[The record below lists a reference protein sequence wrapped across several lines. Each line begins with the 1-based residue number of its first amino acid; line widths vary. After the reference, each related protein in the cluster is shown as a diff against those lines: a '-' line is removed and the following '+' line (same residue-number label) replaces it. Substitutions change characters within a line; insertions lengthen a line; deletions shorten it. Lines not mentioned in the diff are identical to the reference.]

1 MKRLQRIFGAVAPLT
16 LGVALATGASV
27 AANAACQLQSPTGK
41 IQRVVYVV
49 FDNVH
54 LRRDN
59 PNVPSDLEQMPNL
72 LNFMLDN
79 GTITGNH
86 FTPLISHT
94 ANDIVT
100 ALTGVYGDRQG
111 IPVANSYGFFRPDG
125 SVGFTSSF
133 LYWTAT
139 GGDGKPE
146 MINENGKIAPAPW
159 VPFTRAGCDVGA
171 FSVANI
177 EFESVPADVQTVFG
191 ANSTQAQ
198 SIVNVLNA
206 NPNDNNFAHQ
216 KARQSVNTDWL
227 GIAVHCAQGSPLCS
241 GPNGAPDVLPDE
253 PGGYTGFNAL
263 YGNIN
268 VAPVIC
274 AKATNSAACDAN
286 NASGHVRDVF
296 ATTVVAD
303 GFGRPGF
310 PNIFSPTAAQS
321 LGYAAAMLEA
331 GVQVVYLYVA
341 DAHDRN
347 PLPVDPNTGRAAPA
361 HAFGPGEQEYVNQLK
376 AYDQA
381 FGSFFAR
388 LASAGINKNNT
399 LFFVVPDENDHF
411 VGSQPVP
418 ANCDGVH
425 VPCTYAQASEINA
438 SLNRLLLT
446 QRNNTTAFSVH
457 SDDAPTMYINGNP
470 GPTDPVTRTMEHD
483 LDALIATNPIT
494 GKTDKLS
501 AFLADQ
507 AEMKLLHMVTTSAAR
522 TPTLTMFGD
531 DDYFFSNDT
540 TNASVNCASGPTC
553 VFVPVSPAA
562 TFAWNHGD
570 VQRQITRSWFGAVGP
585 GVRNLGRHDA
595 VFSDHTDVRPT
606 LIALLGLK
614 DDYVHDGRVLAE
626 WLESSA
632 LPQGIKQRQE
642 DFIELAEDYKQ
653 LNAPLGKLGRKSL
666 VYANRSVTSDDKT
679 YAKYLKK
686 IADITNQRDA
696 LANQIKTA
704 LNGAAFNHQPVH
716 EGDEDGLGHR
726 ARALIDQVED
736 LAGQDHDHGHDHD
749 RHLED

>member
-1 MKRLQRIFGAVAPLT
+1 MA
-16 LGVALATGASV
+16 LGVTLATGVSV
-27 AANAACQLQSPTGK
+27 GANAACQLQGPIK
-41 IQRVVYVV
+41 HVVHIT

-72 LNFMLDN
+72 LNFILNN
-79 GTITGNH
+79 GVISGNH
-86 FTPLISHT
+86 HTPLISHT
-94 ANDIVT
+94 ATDILT
-100 ALTGVYGDRQG
+100 ALTGSYGDRMG
-111 IPVANSYGFFRPDG
+111 VPVANSYGFFKPDN
-125 SVGFTSSF
+125 SVSIGNPSF

-139 GGDGKPE
+139 AGDGKPL
-146 MINENGKIAPAPW
+146 MIDENGKTHPAPW

-177 EFESVPADVQTVFG
+177 EFENVPADIGTVFG
-191 ANSTQAQ
+191 TGSQQFKDANNILT
-198 SIVNVLNA
+198 A

-227 GIAVHCAQGSPLCS
+227 GIAVHCASGSPLCS
-241 GPNGAPDVLPDE
+241 GSNGAPDLLPDE
-253 PGGYTGFNAL
+253 PGGYTNFNAL

-274 AKATNSAACDAN
+274 PQATKKNPAACDAN

-296 ATTVVAD
+296 GTTVIAD

-321 LGYAAAMLEA
+321 LGYASAMLEA
-331 GVQVVYLYVA
+331 GLPVVYLYVA

-347 PLPVDPNTGRAAPA
+347 PLPVDPITGRAAPA

-381 FGSFFAR
+381 FGAFFAR
-388 LASAGINKNNT
+388 LANAGITKDNT
-399 LFFVVPDENDHF
+399 LFLVVPDENDHF
-411 VGSQPVP
+411 VGSQPTP
-418 ANCDGVH
+418 LGCDGTV
-425 VPCTYAQASEINA
+425 VCNYAFASEINA
-438 SLNRLLLT
+438 HINRLLT
-446 QRNNTTAFSVH
+446 TRNPATPVFFVH
-457 SDDAPTMYINGNP
+457 SDDAPTFYINGNP
-470 GPTDPVTRTMEHD
+470 APTDAVTRQMEHD
-483 LDALIATNPIT
+483 LDALMAANPIT
-494 GKTDKLS
+494 GNVDKLS
-501 AFLADQ
+501 ALLADQ
-507 AEMKLLHMVTTSAAR
+507 AEMKLLHMVTKSSAR
-522 TPTLTMFGD
+522 TPTFTMFGND
-531 DDYFFSNDT
+531 NYFFFT
-540 TNASVNCASGPTC
+540 ASGGDC
-553 VFVPVSPAA
+553 VTGPACIFVPVSPAA

-570 VQRQITRSWFGAVGP
+570 FQKDITRTWFAAVGP
-585 GVRNLGRHDA
+585 GVRHLGRHDA

-606 LIALLGLK
+606 MMALLGLK
-614 DDYVHDGRVLAE
+614 DSYVHDGRVLAE
-626 WLESSA
+626 WLELSA

-642 DFIELAEDYKQ
+642 DFIDLAEDYKQ

-696 LANQIKTA
+696 LASQIKTA
-704 LNGAAFNHQPVH
+704 LSGAAFNHQPVH

-736 LAGQDHDHGHDHD
+736 LAEQDHDRGHDHD